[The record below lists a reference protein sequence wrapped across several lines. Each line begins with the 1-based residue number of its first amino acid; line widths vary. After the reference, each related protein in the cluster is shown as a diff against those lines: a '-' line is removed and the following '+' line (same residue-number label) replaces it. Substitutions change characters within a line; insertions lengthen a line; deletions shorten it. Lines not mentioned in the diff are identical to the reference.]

1 MSTKTKYLVLSLLT
15 FLLLN
20 ESTFS
25 QKAVFKN
32 IEQVS
37 LVTDRNLYLS
47 GESIWFSAS
56 YTIPADTSLTLSK
69 VLYVELFGIDNN
81 VVASQKLIIKEG
93 IANGNLNIPEQAIT
107 GYYKLRAYT
116 RYQENFEPWQL
127 TTVILSV
134 INPFHPLPV
143 ITLSHNE
150 EPITIA
156 SMANG
161 NIAYRIEE
169 AIYNEVRSVELFVN
183 ESTISEKGIY
193 YSNGIGRFNRKVNKD
208 DQFHILIMLKSGDT
222 LKSQTFL
229 QSKIPVELSTTRK
242 SNELELSFKNVSL
255 PDQEL
260 QISLLNITSRQ
271 YYSQKVKV
279 IDNHMLAKYPINK
292 IGAGMLLIS
301 IKDTKDSIFLEEFCY
316 VAQKK
321 ENVDIMLTDSLVVP
335 NQTLSIDMTEFKP
348 EDFPLAVSFVLKG
361 THFAKS
367 QLLPKYLINNPLYID
382 DYVTNNMLAS
392 QDVLDQIAI
401 SVTLSRDNLL
411 QILNKQRPNSEWI
424 VPEINGL
431 TLQGVLLDSVSQ
443 QPMQDELIYCS
454 ILGQQHQ
461 FHVSKSSADGSFV
474 IPLYLLSKQHD
485 IYLAINNNEG
495 ERPDIKIVSGY
506 SPIPPPWVTSPF
518 ILDSSSTNLITNM
531 YLNYQVNQLFNS
543 TRSQIEEHIS
553 SGRPVFGNNLEQIIL
568 DDYIQ
573 MSSMPEIFNELVP
586 FVRVRKKDEHFEFI
600 ISDNYLNIKYY
611 DPLILVDQI
620 VYNNIDKL
628 MELQPTE
635 IERIDVASNV
645 YAYGNQFF
653 NSIINIT
660 TNTGNFA
667 GLPLSN
673 DGVFVEYETLKPD
686 ICFIPF
692 SSLHNTSGEANF
704 ANTVYWNIYDK
715 HNDSKKLLITAP
727 DGIAEYEIILTGLK
741 NKSKIIGRKKIRVLP
756 AQLYN

>member
-727 DGIAEYEIILTGLK
+727 DGIAEYEILLTSLK
-741 NKSKIIGRKKIRVLP
+741 NKSKIIGKQKIRVIP
-756 AQLYN
+756 AQL